1 MDKKIYCVEFINSN
15 GKCRCTLSSSAYE
28 ELSVIDDES
37 EKLKY
42 INDYFNFDSIKAT
55 QFEVMK
61 CVTKNF
67 GLNWLI
73 AFGLYFIQ
81 VERY

>member
-28 ELSVIDDES
+28 ELSVIGDES

-55 QFEVMK
+55 QFVRQFI
-61 CVTKNF
+61 T
-67 GLNWLI
+67 LNDEI
-73 AFGLYFIQ
+73 MIGCI
-81 VERY
+81 ERNIN

>member
-28 ELSVIDDES
+28 ELSVIGDES

-55 QFEVMK
+55 QFVRQFI
-61 CVTKNF
+61 T
-67 GLNWLI
+67 LNDEI
-73 AFGLYFIQ
+73 MIGCI
-81 VERY
+81 ERNVN

>member
-28 ELSVIDDES
+28 ELSVIGDES

-42 INDYFNFDSIKAT
+42 INDYFNFDTIKAT
-55 QFEVMK
+55 QFVRQFI
-61 CVTKNF
+61 T
-67 GLNWLI
+67 LNDEI
-73 AFGLYFIQ
+73 MIGCI
-81 VERY
+81 ERNVN

>member
-28 ELSVIDDES
+28 ELSVIGDES

-55 QFEVMK
+55 QFVRQFI
-61 CVTKNF
+61 T
-67 GLNWLI
+67 LNDEI
-73 AFGLYFIQ
+73 MIGC
-81 VERY
+81 VERNVN

>member
-28 ELSVIDDES
+28 ELSVIGDES

-42 INDYFNFDSIKAT
+42 INNYFNFDSIKAT
-55 QFEVMK
+55 QFIRQFI
-61 CVTKNF
+61 T
-67 GLNWLI
+67 LNDEI
-73 AFGLYFIQ
+73 MIGCI
-81 VERY
+81 ERNVN

>member
-28 ELSVIDDES
+28 ELSVISDES

-42 INDYFNFDSIKAT
+42 INDYFNFNSIKAT
-55 QFEVMK
+55 QFVRQFI
-61 CVTKNF
+61 T
-67 GLNWLI
+67 LNDEI
-73 AFGLYFIQ
+73 MIGCI
-81 VERY
+81 ERNVN

>member
-28 ELSVIDDES
+28 ELSVIGDES

-55 QFEVMK
+55 QFIRQFI
-61 CVTKNF
+61 T
-67 GLNWLI
+67 LNDEI
-73 AFGLYFIQ
+73 MIGCI
-81 VERY
+81 ERNVN

>member
-28 ELSVIDDES
+28 ELSVIGDES

-42 INDYFNFDSIKAT
+42 INNYFNFDSIKAM
-55 QFEVMK
+55 QFVRQFI
-61 CVTKNF
+61 T
-67 GLNWLI
+67 LNDEI
-73 AFGLYFIQ
+73 MIGCI
-81 VERY
+81 ERNIN

>member
-28 ELSVIDDES
+28 ELSVIGDES

-42 INDYFNFDSIKAT
+42 INNYFNFDSIKAT
-55 QFEVMK
+55 QFVRQFI
-61 CVTKNF
+61 T
-67 GLNWLI
+67 LNDEI
-73 AFGLYFIQ
+73 MIGCI
-81 VERY
+81 ERNVN